1 MAPAPP
7 GGFFPGSDA
16 ADAGDPVSGELVGGG
31 TQASSNVALPHTN
44 TVRGPEPPRA
54 GGQSLEQSAAAALA
68 RVVLAS
74 PTKDS
79 HRWGS
84 SLCGVE

>member
-1 MAPAPP
+1 MAAAPP

-16 ADAGDPVSGELVGGG
+16 ADAGDPFSGEPVGGG
-31 TQASSNVALPHTN
+31 TQASSSGAVP
-44 TVRGPEPPRA
+44 VRGPEPPRA

-74 PTKDS
+74 PAKDS